1 MYYVYEW
8 FIVETG
14 EVIYVGKG
22 TGRRYKV
29 RKHNRLFNEMIRRF
43 ECDSRI
49 VKEFGT
55 EREAFEFE
63 FVRIN
68 EMHECGQCVCNIH
81 NGGYGGTVEWWTDE
95 LLAHYSEINV
105 MKSEEQRKR
114 MSDNNPMKDKK
125 IAEKTNSRKR
135 KAVIIGE
142 REYPSIKAVCEAY
155 HTSSEVVATW
165 CKKGVN
171 AKGEKCKYKGL
182 DQVDFTDKRYNKG
195 GSRAV
200 VYKDVRYE
208 CIKDFA
214 IAIGIGERTASEWL
228 KRGFNPDGIP
238 CRYEN
243 DARELVFINKHVARN
258 KAKSKPV
265 IVNGVEY
272 KSCEE
277 ASKALGIAKTTIYS
291 YLQGIR
297 KSTKYICKYG
307 NQQPSRGNTDDSTPE
322 GSTTNR

>member
-68 EMHECGQCVCNIH
+68 EMHERGQCVCNIH

-95 LLAHYSEINV
+95 LRAHYSEINV

-114 MSDNNPMKDKK
+114 MSENNPMKDKK
-125 IAEKTNSRKR
+125 IAEKTVTEEDGWRTSFKNLPVCHDHGKKYAYTISADHIFGGAVIRFQGRGTWRIRKR
-135 KAVIIGE
+135 SESWRGLRCWRSTAGGRSGMRRTLSALTGLRI
-142 REYPSIKAVCEAY
+142 PS
-155 HTSSEVVATW
+155 
-165 CKKGVN
+165 G
-171 AKGEKCKYKGL
+171 
-182 DQVDFTDKRYNKG
+182 
-195 GSRAV
+195 
-200 VYKDVRYE
+200 
-208 CIKDFA
+208 
-214 IAIGIGERTASEWL
+214 
-228 KRGFNPDGIP
+228 
-238 CRYEN
+238 
-243 DARELVFINKHVARN
+243 
-258 KAKSKPV
+258 
-265 IVNGVEY
+265 
-272 KSCEE
+272 
-277 ASKALGIAKTTIYS
+277 
-291 YLQGIR
+291 
-297 KSTKYICKYG
+297 
-307 NQQPSRGNTDDSTPE
+307 
-322 GSTTNR
+322 